1 MLIFVFVEFL
11 TKVQMKSN
19 ELCFIRRN
27 VIYFKHGYM
36 TNKGPTLLWLLCQSN
51 RKTLFVIRLGC
62 IN

>member
-36 TNKGPTLLWLLCQSN
+36 TNKAPRYCGYYVKATAKHCLL
-51 RKTLFVIRLGC
+51 
-62 IN
+62 